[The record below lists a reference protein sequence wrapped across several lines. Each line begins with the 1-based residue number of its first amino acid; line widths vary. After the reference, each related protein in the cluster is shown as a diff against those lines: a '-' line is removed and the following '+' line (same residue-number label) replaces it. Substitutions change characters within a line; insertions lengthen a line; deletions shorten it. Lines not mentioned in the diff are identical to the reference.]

1 MDPRV
6 KRRMA
11 MSRRLLD
18 RPLAVVPP
26 AEKGPLTRPLTPAEE
41 IELLR
46 HDVRHLTGER
56 SLLERALEDID
67 RRIRRAQQDVT
78 VKRQD
83 LQKAWSGL
91 VALETERRQILAE
104 QATADRQKETRR

>member
-26 AEKGPLTRPLTPAEE
+26 TPPRGPLTRPLTPAEQA
-41 IELLR
+41 ELLR

-83 LQKAWSGL
+83 LQESWQTL
-91 VALETERRQILAE
+91 TALETERRQILDA
-104 QATADRQKETRR
+104 QAVEAKTRR

>member
-1 MDPRV
+1 MDSRL

-11 MSRRLLD
+11 MSSRMLN

-26 AEKGPLTRPLTPAEE
+26 AEKGPLTRPMTPAEE

-83 LQKAWSGL
+83 LQESWQTL
-91 VALETERRQILAE
+91 TALETERRQILAE
-104 QATADRQKETRR
+104 QAAEAKR